1 MRMFVFVFVVVAI
14 VLFAGA
20 VPAEAQYYNPDPNP
34 VQSLIQ
40 GNLNL
45 VHGSRMYGYGGG
57 GGGGYYQPQYYDY
70 GNQSYYQPQQQRRPL
85 NTLERSILGGAIGAL
100 GTRTITKN
108 GYAIAG
114 VALGGILVGA
124 LTGRNQNQNQQQQYQ
139 YQPQYPQGQGRGQLV
154 PAPMP
159 EQEPAPNLGAEPWPE
174 QNQTEPA
181 IPNVQMKN
189 CTRVRGELYDW
200 DSPVGTLQPGESRQ
214 FPVATRGGYR
224 GLATIGIVR
233 SWTDSRYQD
242 STGSILFIEPT
253 GGAR

>member
-57 GGGGYYQPQYYDY
+57 GGYYQPQYGY
-70 GNQSYYQPQQQRRPL
+70 GNQPYYQQSQQQRRPL

-124 LTGRNQNQNQQQQYQ
+124 LTGRNQNQNQQKQ
-139 YQPQYPQGQGRGQLV
+139 
-154 PAPMP
+154 
-159 EQEPAPNLGAEPWPE
+159 
-174 QNQTEPA
+174 
-181 IPNVQMKN
+181 
-189 CTRVRGELYDW
+189 
-200 DSPVGTLQPGESRQ
+200 
-214 FPVATRGGYR
+214 
-224 GLATIGIVR
+224 
-233 SWTDSRYQD
+233 
-242 STGSILFIEPT
+242 
-253 GGAR
+253 